1 MTITSGSDSGSSR
14 IRVLLQHDLLLPA
27 VGMFIGY
34 ICHDA
39 LQERMFRFP
48 GFEFGWFM
56 TLAEVTI
63 MLIGGLLANDTTF
76 RPDRS
81 TILASSLMGLC
92 IAVSHGCG
100 NTALRYTTYPLKV
113 AFKSCK
119 LIPTMWLGLFITKR
133 SFPWNQYI
141 AASIMCAGLVLLTLA
156 DRKQTHN
163 STILADKQGTSSLLL
178 TWIGPMLLCLST
190 TLDSIV
196 PNLQERLFATTDCST
211 NHAMF
216 LCNTFMF
223 ILSLLYTIVNGELL
237 AAVRYCSDHPWTLA
251 VLFGQSLSAY
261 MGLQCYLTV
270 VSRHGGVAA
279 VLMANI
285 RKLITIGIS
294 FLLFAKPCSKQHL
307 VGLTCMVGGVYLG
320 VSAKHRQGK
329 LNVGKKLDVENI
341 HPSHNGNHSHNG
353 NIHTSNTTSSSSRS
367 WFSSG
372 KQPNEL
378 V

>member
-1 MTITSGSDSGSSR
+1 
-14 IRVLLQHDLLLPA
+14 
-27 VGMFIGY
+27 
-34 ICHDA
+34 
-39 LQERMFRFP
+39 
-48 GFEFGWFM
+48 
-56 TLAEVTI
+56 
-63 MLIGGLLANDTTF
+63 
-76 RPDRS
+76 
-81 TILASSLMGLC
+81 
-92 IAVSHGCG
+92 
-100 NTALRYTTYPLKV
+100 
-113 AFKSCK
+113 
-119 LIPTMWLGLFITKR
+119 MWLGLFITKR

-141 AASIMCAGLVLLTLA
+141 AASIMCAGLVMLTLA
-156 DRKQTHN
+156 DRKQTNN
-163 STILADKQGTSSLLL
+163 STITTDAQGTTNLLL
-178 TWIGPMLLCLST
+178 TWIGPLLLCLST

-196 PNLQERLFATTDCST
+196 PNLQERLFVTTDCST

-223 ILSLLYTIVNGELL
+223 ILSLLYTLLNGELV
-237 AAVRYCSDHPWTLA
+237 AAVRYCSDHPLTLA

-285 RKLITIGIS
+285 RKLITIAIS
-294 FLLFAKPCSKQHL
+294 FLLFAKPCSKQHI

-329 LNVGKKLDVENI
+329 LNVGKKLDVETI
-341 HPSHNGNHSHNG
+341 HPSHNDNHNG
-353 NIHTSNTTSSSSRS
+353 NIHTSITTTTSNATSRS